1 MGFKLERKETQ
12 DEIRRLQKELVEGR
26 KKKHDED
33 AKKEEKIKE
42 KKQEDE
48 VVLEYR
54 QQVDKYEHLR
64 TRKLKKD
71 KEDKVRK
78 LLF

>member
-1 MGFKLERKETQ
+1 M
-12 DEIRRLQKELVEGR
+12 QKELVEGR
-26 KKKHDED
+26 KKKRDED

-71 KEDKVRK
+71 KEDKVK
-78 LLF
+78 KHQI